1 MRMSEQMS
9 PQLDGRRRY
18 RERRARWMNDP
29 EFRAVYAA
37 EAAKKELWLQ
47 LIEAR
52 QDAGLTQSTAAN
64 RRGMGI

>member
-1 MRMSEQMS
+1 
-9 PQLDGRRRY
+9 
-18 RERRARWMNDP
+18 MNDP

-52 QDAGLTQSTAAN
+52 QDAGLTQSMAAN
-64 RRGMGI
+64 RRGVGI